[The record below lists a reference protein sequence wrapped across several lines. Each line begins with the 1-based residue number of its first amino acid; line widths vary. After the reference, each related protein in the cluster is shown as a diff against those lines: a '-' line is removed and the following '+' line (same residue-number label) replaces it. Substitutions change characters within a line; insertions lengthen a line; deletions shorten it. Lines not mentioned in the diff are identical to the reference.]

1 MRFPVIRETL
11 HGFMEKKKLYVSY
24 SWIFI
29 AAEFIAPVLLLH
41 LTVPRR
47 NSPPEEPWLQEK
59 HTNSFFKCLDGE
71 FKVRER
77 RSGCVN
83 SEFIEL
89 CHFPLA
95 SPWMDAR
102 KTPSKIDLYDVRRRP
117 WWEKRSRLSSVS
129 VQWGLI
135 SLCVFLRQKKKHV
148 CWKRFSQHH
157 DLATFSK
164 YSHYF
169 LVEMGFK
176 GL

>member
-1 MRFPVIRETL
+1 MAL
-11 HGFMEKKKLYVSY
+11 WKKKSLCLIFMNFHCC
-24 SWIFI
+24 WIYC
-29 AAEFIAPVLLLH
+29 
-41 LTVPRR
+41 PRPFATSQCPSQKLSSR
-47 NSPPEEPWLQEK
+47 GALASRK
-59 HTNSFFKCLDGE
+59 THRNSFFKCLDGE

-83 SEFIEL
+83 SECIEL